1 MKKGKKALMDSMGYF
16 NEYDKVIIQN
26 LFRIDP
32 LGHESRM
39 VFTNESFETTNVM
52 NFVLLPSIKG
62 KRKKI
67 NKEKMH

>member
-26 LFRIDP
+26 LFRNR

-39 VFTNESFETTNVM
+39 VSTNKSFKTTNAM
-52 NFVLLPSIKG
+52 NFVLLPSIKKK

-67 NKEKMH
+67 K

>member
-1 MKKGKKALMDSMGYF
+1 MDGMRYF